1 MSAKSHKNVH
11 EMRFLVVDDSTSMRR
26 IIIRTLKELGCTDIR
41 EAASANAALPML
53 DEMNIDFIVCDW
65 NMPGMKGI
73 DLLRK
78 IRSTEKLR
86 GLPFLMVSAES
97 NTDMMLEAIQCG
109 VSNYLPKPFKPEIL
123 RKKIEVILDAQR
135 TLCAN
140 GL

>member
-1 MSAKSHKNVH
+1 MSVYSCKNAH

-26 IIIRTLKELGCTDIR
+26 IIIRTLKELGCTDIL
-41 EAASANAALPML
+41 EAASANAALPIL
-53 DEMNIDFIVCDW
+53 DQLEIDFIVCDW

-78 IRSTEKLR
+78 VRSTEKLKN
-86 GLPFLMVSAES
+86 LPFLMVSAES
-97 NTDMMLEAIQCG
+97 NTEMMLEAIQCG